1 MKKAVFIF
9 AAFLSLPYIGF
20 AQEEAPVEAT
30 VEEKESFLDKL
41 PFEIHGAVDAYV
53 KTNFIP
59 KVTNDVYNEAFPN
72 RANSFNLGMINLMM
86 SKQVGKVGFMADVAF
101 GPRAENANGVLFNT
115 IKQLYVTYSPKEW
128 VTLTMGNFSTFFG
141 YELIE
146 SQNNFNYSTSLA
158 FQNGP
163 FFHTGLKANFTK
175 DKFNFLVALMNDTD
189 SKIDDDRNKY
199 VGAQVGYTGDN
210 GGVYLNYV
218 GGNEPADGLD
228 KYYKNSVDITG
239 SIKLG
244 EAKKGKLGLNAA
256 LHNYTAKVGDEKEG
270 FKYYVTYLYGQ
281 VDINETFSVGG
292 RFGYLGNGDGVA
304 PYVKGYS
311 FQQGE
316 GEISGVAK
324 SYLDFTL
331 TSHVN
336 IGPLRL
342 IPEFRIDYAD
352 EKVFFN
358 KDGAGSNIQPTMT
371 LAAVYAF

>member
-1 MKKAVFIF
+1 
-9 AAFLSLPYIGF
+9 
-20 AQEEAPVEAT
+20 
-30 VEEKESFLDKL
+30 
-41 PFEIHGAVDAYV
+41 
-53 KTNFIP
+53 
-59 KVTNDVYNEAFPN
+59 
-72 RANSFNLGMINLMM
+72 M

-101 GPRAENANGVLFNT
+101 GPRAEAANGVLFNT